1 MKMALLGAAVIGFA
15 VLFFA
20 VAFVQ
25 FTREAMSSKKTPK
38 HLIRMPAGHPGA
50 KIFTLREPPIVP
62 KPILAGKKGNGIA
75 TAPPVNASINKRWSA
90 KGSS

>member
-15 VLFFA
+15 VLFFM

-25 FTREAMSSKKTPK
+25 FTRGAIRSRKTPK
-38 HLIRMPAGHPGA
+38 HLIRITAGRPTA
-50 KIFTLREPPIVP
+50 KILTLREPPALP
-62 KPILAGKKGNGIA
+62 KPILAAEKGNGV
-75 TAPPVNASINKRWSA
+75 PPVEATIGRGRA